1 MPDINLSPRT
11 KMLSIKIMSLPP
23 TTTNIMLGKS
33 ANKTSPPPESHDIT
47 KYKWTNKDSAPVPV
61 IA

>member
-1 MPDINLSPRT
+1 MF
-11 KMLSIKIMSLPP
+11 LPP
-23 TTTNIMLGKS
+23 ATTNIMLGKS

-47 KYKWTNKDSAPVPV
+47 KYKWTNKYSAPVTV